1 MPRTD
6 FTSYFENQKA
16 GDFCNCNLGVKSGR
30 NYDAD
35 IPKSVGFVHIDEEK
49 PRSLRP
55 NMNFPSPDRFTS
67 FIF

>member
-49 PRSLRP
+49 P
-55 NMNFPSPDRFTS
+55 
-67 FIF
+67 